1 MAEKLKMKI
10 EEKAWAKVSQWVK
23 QNQENKL
30 TETSFREFIRKKA
43 AALWKRDKK
52 KLIAQSSKES
62 SEKYDDSRKRAEY
75 RNAIYKAIV
84 AMKENVCPYTGYIL
98 QWEKIGTWKNDEAK
112 SKGKKYK
119 KDFAYLPTVD
129 HINADPKPD
138 FIICSWVA
146 NDAKND
152 LTKEA
157 FVKLCRDVVAFADK

>member
-1 MAEKLKMKI
+1 
-10 EEKAWAKVSQWVK
+10 
-23 QNQENKL
+23 
-30 TETSFREFIRKKA
+30 
-43 AALWKRDKK
+43 
-52 KLIAQSSKES
+52 
-62 SEKYDDSRKRAEY
+62 
-75 RNAIYKAIV
+75 
-84 AMKENVCPYTGYIL
+84 MKENVCPYTGYIL